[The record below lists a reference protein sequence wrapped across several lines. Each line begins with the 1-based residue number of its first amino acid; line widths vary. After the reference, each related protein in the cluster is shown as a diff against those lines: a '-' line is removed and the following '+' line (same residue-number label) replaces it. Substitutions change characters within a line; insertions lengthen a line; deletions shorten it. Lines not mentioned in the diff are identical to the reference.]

1 MILWT
6 HKDTLCIYQTICRS
20 KQYLMLKLCQIAWFK
35 RINHVRECQ
44 FYSNGCVLLTFQVVV
59 CVIIF
64 TKKTKAPLIMKQ
76 MLKIAIFSQYVPR
89 LSQLYL
95 LYMEVTRTSG
105 ILTQTAWAG
114 AAYNLFL
121 YMLASHVSWFWI
133 ISNINFKILWWS
145 QINVTN

>member
-1 MILWT
+1 
-6 HKDTLCIYQTICRS
+6 
-20 KQYLMLKLCQIAWFK
+20 MLKLCQIAWFK
-35 RINHVRECQ
+35 RIKRLRECQ

-76 MLKIAIFSQYVPR
+76 MLKLVIFSQYVPR
-89 LSQLYL
+89 LSRLYP
-95 LYMEVTRTSG
+95 LYMEVTRASG

-133 ISNINFKILWWS
+133 ISNINFKDLMMI
-145 QINVTN
+145 TNKCDKLSR

>member
-1 MILWT
+1 
-6 HKDTLCIYQTICRS
+6 
-20 KQYLMLKLCQIAWFK
+20 MLKLCQIAWFK
-35 RINHVRECQ
+35 RINRVRECQ
-44 FYSNGCVLLTFQVVV
+44 FYSNGCVLLPFQVVV

-76 MLKIAIFSQYVPR
+76 MLKLVIFSQYVPR
-89 LSQLYL
+89 LSRLYP
-95 LYMEVTRTSG
+95 LYMEVTRASG

-133 ISNINFKILWWS
+133 ISNINFKDFMMI
-145 QINVTN
+145 TNKCDKLSR